1 MVTVIIA
8 VCSHGHMHCSGVL
21 IKFTSAVLWSH
32 AHNVNPIN
40 CYAAKVN
47 SDMCLYYTLLHTI
60 YCYQVWSDIV
70 TKHPRERKFI
80 GWDIFSAGFNWASL
94 YRYNLHILL
103 PCTHAQLRGKGI
115 CFVCHQPYKS
125 PDQKFN
131 IIAIFKYNESQT
143 VEIGKKLASLFFKS
157 FPWYSPWASQIW
169 TAHLL
174 TTPSG
179 STHVL

>member
-1 MVTVIIA
+1 MDMY
-8 VCSHGHMHCSGVL
+8 CYGVL

-32 AHNVNPIN
+32 AHNVDPIN

-47 SDMCLYYTLLHTI
+47 SDMHLCYTLLHTI

-125 PDQKFN
+125 PNHKFN
-131 IIAIFKYNESQT
+131 IIVIFKYNESQT
-143 VEIGKKLASLFFKS
+143 VEIGKKTGFIIL
-157 FPWYSPWASQIW
+157 QIISMVQPMSI
-169 TAHLL
+169 TNMN
-174 TTPSG
+174 
-179 STHVL
+179 STFAGHT